1 MAPGWT
7 TKTSL
12 PWIPR
17 KLAGLSG
24 LVGVIIRDPIES
36 YYRARTRFVAWRA
49 DGEPFHAYAV
59 DKEWRQ
65 HLGAVLGSAEASEF
79 KEMWTNVLR
88 SPELKGLRIGPQ
100 TFGIWNDGDP
110 ALCEAVWRL
119 IRHIRPSNVVETGVA
134 RGLTSRVVL
143 EALHRNGVGHLWSID
158 LPPASDRHQVNE
170 IGIAVPK
177 RLADRWTYIEGSSR
191 RRLPALLSKLGKI
204 DLFIHDSMHTEDNV
218 CFEMKLAWAALRSGG
233 AMIVDD
239 IDLNRA
245 FYDFAQ
251 RPDPKYTVVCQSEPL
266 ELDVCRLRFENTG
279 LFGIVLK
286 RAD

>member
-1 MAPGWT
+1 MALVGWA
-7 TKTSL
+7 TKTLL
-12 PWIPR
+12 PRISR
-17 KLAGLSG
+17 NLAGLSN

-49 DGEPFHAYAV
+49 DGEPFHGYAV
-59 DKEWRQ
+59 DKQWRQ
-65 HLGAVLGSAEASEF
+65 HLRAALGSAEALEFSEV
-79 KEMWTNVLR
+79 WTNVLR
-88 SPELKGLRIGPQ
+88 SPELKG
-100 TFGIWNDGDP
+100 
-110 ALCEAVWRL
+110 
-119 IRHIRPSNVVETGVA
+119 PSNVVETGVA

-143 EALHRNGVGHLWSID
+143 EALHRNGFGHLWSID
-158 LPPASDRHQVNE
+158 LPPALDRHQVNE

-177 RLADRWTYIEGSSR
+177 RLMDRWTYIEGSSR

-218 CFEMKLAWAALRSGG
+218 SFEMKLAFGVLRPGG

-286 RAD
+286 RAYSAAEVC